1 MRISIQTVSING
13 PLRLIFAALIGLGSA
28 TSADADLPS
37 PPPAIAPSTLPSTS
51 AVAAGATPPTTP
63 TPIASVAILPPVS
76 APIRDPNVQ
85 PASATS
91 YVPPQQPMLGQI
103 SNGYPSS
110 DTQDA
115 PGARD
120 YSSSSAGS
128 LTRLPAY
135 YFEPSY
141 YNTPWVGARPFADY
155 APPGYEE
162 EREVQDAPGNPVFVR
177 TPPPPQLAPEIQII
191 LSPVE

>member
-1 MRISIQTVSING
+1 MRIRIQTVSING

-28 TSADADLPS
+28 SRADAETPS
-37 PPPAIAPSTLPSTS
+37 PPPALAPSAPSST
-51 AVAAGATPPTTP
+51 ATIAAGATPPATP

-76 APIRDPNVQ
+76 APIRDANVK

-91 YVPPQQPMLGQI
+91 YVPPQQPMLGEI

-162 EREVQDAPGNPVFVR
+162 ERRSTGCAGQSSIRSDPAAASTSAGR
-177 TPPPPQLAPEIQII
+177 YK
-191 LSPVE
+191 